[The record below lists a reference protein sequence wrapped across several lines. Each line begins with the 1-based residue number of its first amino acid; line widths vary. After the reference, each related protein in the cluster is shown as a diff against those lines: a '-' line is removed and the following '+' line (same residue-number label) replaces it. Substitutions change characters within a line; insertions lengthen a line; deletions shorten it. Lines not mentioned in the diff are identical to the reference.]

1 MINELLSIIDD
12 LQIKLVEK
20 DMTSINL
27 KGLYLD
33 NIIVIEKKLEN
44 DAERASI
51 IAEEIGHHFTATD
64 NILDQSS
71 LHNQKEE
78 EKAHRWAA
86 QYAITPVKL
95 IKAFEAGISSRY
107 ELAEFLGVTEVFIEN
122 SLPLLQKLYGNLIT
136 INEYTINLDPLW
148 IYKSFE

>member
-33 NIIVIEKKLEN
+33 NIIVLEKNLES

-51 IAEEIGHHFTATD
+51 IAEEIGHYITAAN

-86 QYAITPVKL
+86 QCIITPIKL
-95 IKAFEAGISSRY
+95 IQAFEAGVSSRY
-107 ELAEFLGVTEVFIEN
+107 ELAEFLGVTEEFIEN
-122 SLPLLQKLYGNLIT
+122 SIPLLKKLNGDSIT
-136 INEYTINLDPLW
+136 IDEYIIHFDPLW
-148 IYKSFE
+148 VYKSFF